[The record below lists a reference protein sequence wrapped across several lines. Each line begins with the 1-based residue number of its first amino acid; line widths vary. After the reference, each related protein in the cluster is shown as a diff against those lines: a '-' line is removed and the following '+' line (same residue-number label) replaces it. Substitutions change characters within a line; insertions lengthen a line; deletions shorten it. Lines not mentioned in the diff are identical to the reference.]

1 MATTIGSIVKNVAG
15 GFINKTMSRLLGSG
29 ISTDSRIVNAKAK
42 WSGRDSKK
50 DWRVKLTIPNGSPL
64 ETYFFQN
71 NAVLSPLYEN
81 KGVFWPLTPN
91 MIIQHSANFNALAQ
105 THNNYPF
112 QAYQNSQVDQMN
124 IIGEFPV
131 QNQADAKHWV
141 ATVHFLR
148 TITKM
153 FFGADDNLKGN
164 PPPILHLSGYGA
176 HMFEKVP
183 VIVNTFNVELRAGI
197 DYISTQQG
205 FTPRASKNPEWDKE
219 LAELGIADGIRQP
232 KGTTLEQQLAEG
244 EDATWAPTL
253 SNISVLATP
262 VYSRDTIKK
271 FSLKKFASGELSRQ
285 EGIGFI

>member
-1 MATTIGSIVKNVAG
+1 MVQNILKNAGKIVKNATG
-15 GFINKTMSRLLGSG
+15 GVINRTLARLTGSG
-29 ISTDSRIVNAKAK
+29 IQTDSRIVQARAR
-42 WSGRDSKK
+42 WSGKGAQN

-81 KGVFWPLTPN
+81 KGMFWPLTPN

-131 QNQADAKHWV
+131 QNQTDAKHWV

-164 PPPILHLSGYGA
+164 PPPILHLSGYGT

-183 VIVNTFNVELRAGI
+183 VIVNTFNVELRGGI
-197 DYISTQQG
+197 DYISTQQDSVYRSQLPPSEQ
-205 FTPRASKNPEWDKE
+205 FKLD
-219 LAELGIADGIRQP
+219 AENDL
-232 KGTTLEQQLAEG
+232 
-244 EDATWAPTL
+244 DATWAPTL
-253 SNISVLATP
+253 SNISVLVTP
-262 VYSRDTIKK
+262 VYSRDTIKN